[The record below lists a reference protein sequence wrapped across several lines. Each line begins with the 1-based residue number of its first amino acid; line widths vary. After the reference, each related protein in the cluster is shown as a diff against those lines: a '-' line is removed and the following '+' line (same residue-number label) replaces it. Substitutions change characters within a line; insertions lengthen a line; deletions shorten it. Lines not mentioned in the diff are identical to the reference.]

1 LRDRPERHGY
11 RPPRRYRGCPRLL
24 GALGRMGG
32 SEAARAVRRIVGE
45 RIMQGSGLI
54 SALNT
59 AIQLAVTRM
68 ATWDTG

>member
-1 LRDRPERHGY
+1 
-11 RPPRRYRGCPRLL
+11 
-24 GALGRMGG
+24 MGG